1 MIKFKKA
8 LGIGLSAF
16 ALFIG
21 SVGLTGCETGGEVE
35 EEVEEGELEEEIE
48 EEDD

>member
-1 MIKFKKA
+1 MNSKLKKA
-8 LGIGLSAF
+8 LGIGLSVF

-21 SVGLTGCETGGEVE
+21 SVSLTGCETGGEIE
-35 EEVEEGELEEEIE
+35 QEEIE